1 MAVALALTL
10 ALGFLYHNIISLQ
23 GEIDQLYAESVVNA
37 EFRLEQDFRR
47 SGRVLSDIVPM
58 RVVRDILDLGIAKE
72 TYLEGA
78 ASAFLVEVSDA
89 PLSVIDAPGG
99 ADILVG
105 VAALR
110 HLTEEPDG
118 FMGRKISFNMEIQFA
133 DGKNESDFTYIENTP
148 IPVVISQELMQRR
161 GLALG
166 DRAYIVY
173 YEPVLFRQGE
183 WRYAPATVLGIHD
196 GAGLPDMVHG
206 GAVIP
211 LPAMENMLGNFTGF
225 LTFKFAIDPAFN
237 RELADV
243 SEQLDDLLRCVV
255 SIYPWRERLAV
266 DIWDQELRFGV
277 TALEQHVLLLQ
288 LLFPIAMGISGVIGA
303 GLAMLL
309 LLQNAKNAA
318 IMRVLG
324 MPKGKVQI
332 VLWLGQIILCVV
344 GGLVGIL
351 LIVAIGWRADLL
363 TVVTPYW
370 AGAAVGAA
378 IGAILVTNR
387 APLDLLQVKE

>member
-23 GEIDQLYAESVVNA
+23 GEIDQLYAETVVNA
-37 EFRLEQDFRR
+37 ELRQEQEFRR
-47 SGRVLSDIVPM
+47 SGRILDDIVPM
-58 RVVRDILDLGIAKE
+58 GVVRDILDLGIVKE
-72 TYLEGA
+72 MYLEGA

-118 FMGRKISFNMEIQFA
+118 FMGRDISFNMDVQFA
-133 DGKNESDFTYIENTP
+133 PGFSEDSFTYTDGTP
-148 IPVVISQELMQRR
+148 IPVVISRELMQSR

-183 WRYAPATVLGIHD
+183 WRYAPAVVMGTHD
-196 GAGLPDMVHG
+196 GAGLPDMVHR

-225 LTFKFAIDPAFN
+225 LTFKFSIDPAFN
-237 RELADV
+237 RNLADV
-243 SEQLDDLLRCVV
+243 GEQLDDLLQCVI
-255 SIYPWRERLAV
+255 SIYPWRDRLAA

-324 MPKGKVQI
+324 MSKGRVQLI
-332 VLWLGQIILCVV
+332 LWLGQIILCVG
-344 GGLVGIL
+344 GGLAGLL

-363 TVVTPYW
+363 TVVMSYW
-370 AGAAVGAA
+370 IGAAIGAAV
-378 IGAILVTNR
+378 GAILVTNR